1 MKMILNKVLEILG
14 AVLLVGMVAVVLWQV
29 FSRTVLGNRIRLQKS
44 LSDSD
49 LSGLPCCLL
58 RMLWDKS
65 TFSRNG
71 FK

>member
-29 FSRTVLGNRIRLQKS
+29 FSRTVLGHGRACSIRSCLVCHVVFRV
-44 LSDSD
+44 
-49 LSGLPCCLL
+49 CCGT
-58 RMLWDKS
+58 KS